1 MTTDMIRHVLTH
13 MSHVIAA
20 LSTCS
25 ELQDCSIAS
34 LFKISRD
41 SARVEMV
48 PQAFLRSYL
57 FVVHV
62 LLYGEVYV
70 AFVANKLWCTSF
82 RI

>member
-13 MSHVIAA
+13 ISHVIAA

-41 SARVEMV
+41 SAWAEMV
-48 PQAFLRSYL
+48 SQAFLRSYL

-62 LLYGEVYV
+62 LYGEVYV